1 MQLSSCNLARP
12 ECSSTAL
19 AGTVVSG
26 PILDAATLGVL
37 AVAAFFTAVLSAV
50 VGMAGGMTLL
60 AVMLLFLPPLAAIPL
75 HGAIQL
81 ASNFSRSVI
90 QREHARYDL
99 LWRYGWPL
107 LPMGA
112 LGLLVATEI
121 PERALEAAIGA
132 FVLVATWRP
141 SWLALGARLGG
152 GTNARFTALGFAA
165 GFLNV
170 TIGATGPLVAPFFL
184 NLGLSRQAVIGTQ
197 AGVQALGHVAK
208 IALYAGFGFAFREH
222 LALLALCGACTI
234 AGTWIGSRLLDHISE
249 RAFTRLYKS
258 VLTVLALQLLASAAW
273 A

>member
-1 MQLSSCNLARP
+1 MEPLALGD
-12 ECSSTAL
+12 SAL
-19 AGTVVSG
+19 A
-26 PILDAATLGVL
+26 ILCVT
-37 AVAAFFTAVLSAV
+37 AFFAAILSAI

-81 ASNFSRSVI
+81 ASNFSRTVI

-99 LWRYGWPL
+99 LWRYGLPL

-112 LGLLVATEI
+112 LGLAVARHI
-121 PERALEAAIGA
+121 PERAIEAAIGA
-132 FVLVATWRP
+132 FVLAATWRP
-141 SWLALGARLGG
+141 AWLALGAHAGAS
-152 GTNARFTALGFAA
+152 TNVRFTALGCAA

-184 NLGLSRQAVIGTQ
+184 NLGLARQAVIGTQ
-197 AGVQALGHVAK
+197 AGVQALGHVVK

-222 LALLALCGACTI
+222 ALLLALASTCAI
-234 AGTWIGSRLLDHISE
+234 AGTWVGSQLLERISE
-249 RAFTRLYKS
+249 AWFTRLYKS
-258 VLTVLALQLLASAAW
+258 VLTLLALQLVIGAVLSAFTAP

>member
-1 MQLSSCNLARP
+1 MAIGAALDAQ
-12 ECSSTAL
+12 AL
-19 AGTVVSG
+19 AIVSV
-26 PILDAATLGVL
+26 T
-37 AVAAFFTAVLSAV
+37 AFFTAILSAV

-81 ASNFSRSVI
+81 AANSSRTLI

-99 LWRYGWPL
+99 LWRYAWPL

-112 LGLLVATEI
+112 LGLLVARRL
-121 PERALEAAIGA
+121 PERALGAAIGA

-141 SWLALGARLGG
+141 AWLALAARAGASAG
-152 GTNARFTALGFAA
+152 ARFTALGFAS

-184 NLGLSRQAVIGTQ
+184 DLGLSRQAVIGTQ

-208 IALYAGFGFAFREH
+208 ILLYAGFGFAFR
-222 LALLALCGACTI
+222 AWWPLLACASACAI
-234 AGTWIGSRLLDHISE
+234 AGTWVGSRLLERISE
-249 RAFTRLYKS
+249 RGFTRLYKS
-258 VLTVLALQLLASAAW
+258 VLSLLALQLVLSAAW
-273 A
+273 AALSAGT

>member
-1 MQLSSCNLARP
+1 MEPSSADP
-12 ECSSTAL
+12 
-19 AGTVVSG
+19 
-26 PILDAATLGVL
+26 ATLAILCVT
-37 AVAAFFTAVLSAV
+37 AFFTAILSAI

-60 AVMLLFLPPLAAIPL
+60 SVMLLFLPPLAAIPL

-99 LWRYGWPL
+99 LWRYGLPL

-112 LGLLVATEI
+112 LGLLVAKQI

-132 FVLVATWRP
+132 FVLLATWRP
-141 SWLALGARLGG
+141 AWLARGAHAGAS
-152 GTNARFTALGFAA
+152 TNARFTALGFVA

-184 NLGLSRQAVIGTQ
+184 NLGLPRQAVIGTQ

-208 IALYAGFGFAFREH
+208 IVLYASFGFAFREH
-222 LALLALCGACTI
+222 AVLLVAGSACAI
-234 AGTWIGSRLLDHISE
+234 AGTWVGSQLLDRISE
-249 RAFTRLYKS
+249 LWFTRLYKG
-258 VLTVLALQLLASAAW
+258 VLTILALQLVTSAAW
-273 A
+273 SLMRS

>member
-1 MQLSSCNLARP
+1 VNAELALGDASLAIL
-12 ECSSTAL
+12 CATAFL
-19 AGTVVSG
+19 
-26 PILDAATLGVL
+26 
-37 AVAAFFTAVLSAV
+37 TAILSAI

-60 AVMLLFLPPLAAIPL
+60 SVMLLFLPPLAAIPL

-81 ASNFSRSVI
+81 ASNLSRTVI

-112 LGLLVATEI
+112 LGLLVVNEI

-132 FVLVATWRP
+132 FVLIATWRP
-141 SWLALGARLGG
+141 GWLALGSKLSASER
-152 GTNARFTALGFAA
+152 ARFTLLGVVC

-184 NLGLSRQAVIGTQ
+184 NLGLQRQAVIGTQ
-197 AGVQALGHVAK
+197 AGVQALGHVVK

-222 LALLALCGACTI
+222 ALLLVAASACAI
-234 AGTWIGSRLLDHISE
+234 AGTWVGSRLLERISE
-249 RAFTRLYKS
+249 RWFTRLYKS
-258 VLTVLALQLLASAAW
+258 VLTLLALQLVICAAW
-273 A
+273 AALTSRE

>member
-1 MQLSSCNLARP
+1 MLNA
-12 ECSSTAL
+12 A
-19 AGTVVSG
+19 A
-26 PILDAATLGVL
+26 LDAATIALLG
-37 AVAAFFTAVLSAV
+37 VAAFFTAILSAV

-60 AVMLLFLPPLAAIPL
+60 AIMLVFLPPLAAIPL

-81 ASNFSRSVI
+81 ASNFSRTVI

-112 LGLLVATEI
+112 LGLLLANEI
-121 PERALEAAIGA
+121 PERALEAVIGA

-141 SWLALGARLGG
+141 GWLALGAKLGTD
-152 GTNARFTALGFAA
+152 TNARFTALGFAA

-208 IALYAGFGFAFREH
+208 LVLYAGFGFAFREH
-222 LALLALCGACTI
+222 FALLALCGTCAI
-234 AGTWIGSRLLDHISE
+234 AGTWVGSRLLDRISE

-258 VLTVLALQLLASAAW
+258 VLTLLAAQLVIGAAW
-273 A
+273 SYFGAASGRD

>member
-1 MQLSSCNLARP
+1 MEAALGG
-12 ECSSTAL
+12 TAL
-19 AGTVVSG
+19 A
-26 PILDAATLGVL
+26 ILCVT
-37 AVAAFFTAVLSAV
+37 AFLTAILSAL

-60 AVMLLFLPPLAAIPL
+60 SVMLLFLPPLVAIPL

-81 ASNFSRSVI
+81 ASNFSRTVI

-112 LGLLVATEI
+112 LGLLVAREL

-141 SWLALGARLGG
+141 AWLALGALAALS
-152 GTNARFTALGFAA
+152 TNARFTALGFAA

-184 NLGLSRQAVIGTQ
+184 RLGLARQAVIGTQ
-197 AGVQALGHVAK
+197 AGVQALGHVVK
-208 IALYAGFGFAFREH
+208 LVLYAGFGFAFREH
-222 LALLALCGACTI
+222 ALLLAAASACAI
-234 AGTWIGSRLLDHISE
+234 AGTWVGSRLLERLSE
-249 RAFTRLYKS
+249 RGFTRLYKG
-258 VLTVLALQLLASAAW
+258 VLTLLALQLVLGAAW
-273 A
+273 GALTAPA

>member
-1 MQLSSCNLARP
+1 MAANP
-12 ECSSTAL
+12 
-19 AGTVVSG
+19 
-26 PILDAATLGVL
+26 LDAATLALLCVT
-37 AVAAFFTAVLSAV
+37 AFFSAILSAI

-60 AVMLLFLPPLAAIPL
+60 AVMLLFLPPLVAIPL

-81 ASNFSRSVI
+81 AANFSRTVI

-99 LWRYGWPL
+99 LWRYGLPL

-112 LGLLVATEI
+112 LGLLVARQI

-132 FVLVATWRP
+132 FVLAATWRP
-141 SWLALGARLGG
+141 GWLALGARAGA

-197 AGVQALGHVAK
+197 AGVQALGHVVK
-208 IALYAGFGFAFREH
+208 ILLYAGFGFAFREH
-222 LALLALCGACTI
+222 AGLLVAASACAI
-234 AGTWIGSRLLDHISE
+234 AGTWVGSRLLERISE
-249 RAFTRLYKS
+249 AWFTRLYKG
-258 VLTVLALQLLASAAW
+258 VLTALALQLVVAAAW
-273 A
+273 GALTSPR

>member
-1 MQLSSCNLARP
+1 MSPA
-12 ECSSTAL
+12 A
-19 AGTVVSG
+19 
-26 PILDAATLGVL
+26 LDASVVALLG
-37 AVAAFFTAVLSAV
+37 VAAFLTAILSAV

-60 AVMLLFLPPLAAIPL
+60 AIMLVFLPPLAAIPL

-81 ASNFSRSVI
+81 ASNFSRTVI

-112 LGLLVATEI
+112 LGLFVANEM

-141 SWLALGARLGG
+141 GWLALGAKLGAG
-152 GTNARFTALGFAA
+152 ENVRFTALGFAA

-197 AGVQALGHVAK
+197 AGVQALGHLAK
-208 IALYAGFGFAFREH
+208 LVLYAGFGFAFREH
-222 LALLALCGACTI
+222 ATLLALCAACAS
-234 AGTWIGSRLLDHISE
+234 AGTWVGSRVLDRISE

-258 VLTVLALQLLASAAW
+258 VLTLLSLQLVLGAGWSYFGASSGRD
-273 A
+273 